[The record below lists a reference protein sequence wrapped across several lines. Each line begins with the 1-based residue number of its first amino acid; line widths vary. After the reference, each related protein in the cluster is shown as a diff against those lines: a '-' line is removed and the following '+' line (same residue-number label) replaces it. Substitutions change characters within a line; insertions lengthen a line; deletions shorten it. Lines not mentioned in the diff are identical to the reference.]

1 MAFHEI
7 EIILS
12 RQWSD
17 YLSIP
22 VFITDPGGN
31 LIYYN
36 EPAEEILGRRF
47 EETGEMPVSDWGS
60 VFKPSD
66 GNGNPLSPGDL
77 PLVRTLT
84 TRKPAT
90 GSFTIQSLDG
100 KSQDISVVSFPIVG
114 MSDGFLGAIAI
125 FWLNVE

>member
-1 MAFHEI
+1 
-7 EIILS
+7 
-12 RQWSD
+12 
-17 YLSIP
+17 
-22 VFITDPGGN
+22 
-31 LIYYN
+31 
-36 EPAEEILGRRF
+36 
-47 EETGEMPVSDWGS
+47 MPVSDWGS

-100 KSQDISVVSFPIVG
+100 KSHDISVVSFPIVG

>member
-22 VFITDPGGN
+22 VFITDPEGK

-60 VFKPSD
+60 AFKPSD
-66 GNGNPLSPGDL
+66 GKGNPLSPGDL

-90 GSFTIQSLDG
+90 GSFTIHSLDG
-100 KSQDISVVSFPIVG
+100 KTHDISVVSFPIVG

-125 FWLNVE
+125 FWLNEE